1 MTKNNNGPSSSD
13 GQAKNGDEELLEKIR
28 NWKSPNDLPENLQ
41 EKLDQLSSQ
50 IWDSRGLPIPI
61 AEFFENLQ
69 LTFKNLQLVYEE
81 SIERIS
87 IAEWFYQHGIP
98 WPLYAELRGS
108 ILAKYDPK
116 RKGEE

>member
-1 MTKNNNGPSSSD
+1 MTKNNNGPSSS
-13 GQAKNGDEELLEKIR
+13 GEQPKNGDEELLAKIK
-28 NWKSPNDLPENLQ
+28 NWKSPNDPPENLQ

-61 AEFFENLQ
+61 AGFFE
-69 LTFKNLQLVYEE
+69 NLQLVYEE
-81 SIERIS
+81 SIERIG

-108 ILAKYDPK
+108 LLAKYDLK